1 MVRIEFTFQTYR
13 HLEQNTHID
22 VYINE
27 ECVLTTPEIY
37 PSTTSVFSVWTDIPA
52 IIKLSATTGAR
63 ALVKKVSINNFTID
77 IFNLFPRLVN
87 NQNDNYQVYL
97 HNNSISFTIDD
108 DNPTRWLMR
117 NKNEILID
125 RTADILNDR
134 DYNYE

>member
-13 HLEQNTHID
+13 HLEQNTQID

-27 ECVLTTPEIY
+27 KCVLATPEIY
-37 PSTTSVFSVWTDIPA
+37 PSATSVFSVWTDIPA
-52 IIKLSATTGAR
+52 VVKLSATGAR
-63 ALVKKVSINNFTID
+63 ALIKKVSINNFTID
-77 IFNLFPRLVN
+77 IFNFFPRLVN
-87 NQNDNYQVYL
+87 NQSDNYQVHL

-125 RTADILNDR
+125 RTADIFDNR